1 MWPFLTMSTEKET
14 PLVGMAREK
23 ILIVDDEEDILE
35 IIRFHL
41 EKEGYGLA
49 CVTSGEEALERARSM
64 HPDLILLDLML
75 PGIDGL
81 SICRA
86 LKNDPRTAEI
96 PIMMLTAK
104 GEDADIV
111 LGLELGAEDYITKPF
126 SPRVLLARIKT
137 VLRRKR
143 TPLTHEKSV
152 IRVGELVIDPVRHQV
167 FIADKPIALT
177 LMEFKILHFLAR
189 RPGVVFTRSQ
199 IMDAAMG
206 EGIVVTDRT
215 VDVHMV
221 SLRKKLD
228 MYGSYIETV
237 RGLGYRFKE

>member
-1 MWPFLTMSTEKET
+1 MSTEKEA
-14 PLVGMAREK
+14 PVVGMDREK
-23 ILIVDDEEDILE
+23 ILIVDDEKDILE
-35 IIRFHL
+35 IVRFHL
-41 EKEGYGLA
+41 EKEGYRLT
-49 CVTSGEEALERARSM
+49 CITSGEEALERARSM
-64 HPDLILLDLML
+64 HPDVILLDLML

-81 SICRA
+81 SICRV

-126 SPRVLLARIKT
+126 SPRVLLARIKA

-152 IRVGELVIDPVRHQV
+152 IKVGELVIDPVRHQV

-177 LMEFKILHFLAR
+177 LMEFKILRFLAR

-199 IMDAAMG
+199 IIDAAMG

-215 VDVHMV
+215 VDVHIAF
-221 SLRKKLD
+221 LRKKLD
-228 MYGSYIETV
+228 VFESYIETV